1 MLADLH
7 DIKLVEVE
15 TPEPK
20 HPLESVER
28 ARFLLP
34 DLGADLAGL
43 FGDDKQE

>member
-15 TPEPK
+15 APDPQ
-20 HPLESVER
+20 HPLESIER

-34 DLGADLAGL
+34 DLGADRAGL
-43 FGDDKQE
+43 FEDDNQE